1 MTVLS
6 YLLTSISQSTGADC
20 SDQVTRNEEILHHVS
35 CSDININHKL
45 MDKTSDILDHDA
57 HVRDDLEDVVVVME
71 AGADNRIFGEF
82 II

>member
-1 MTVLS
+1 MFR
-6 YLLTSISQSTGADC
+6 YKY
-20 SDQVTRNEEILHHVS
+20 
-35 CSDININHKL
+35 HKL

>member
-1 MTVLS
+1 
-6 YLLTSISQSTGADC
+6 
-20 SDQVTRNEEILHHVS
+20 
-35 CSDININHKL
+35 

-71 AGADNRIFGEF
+71 AGDDNRIFGEF